1 MPERIATAKPTVMVG
16 SPISGS
22 LGPNTGQICMTF
34 GGQRS
39 FGKLSGT
46 AGGAATIWTGAGR
59 LDAVHVHPPSVPTLA
74 NGSDIMSGIPL
85 VFFDSTTPGSGAP
98 LSGEIQLWKGTG
110 TTQPVAGSGVFR
122 YGAVVQ
128 MGFPFLSGLS
138 HSSISGQ
145 DGFTVYF
152 TPVVSGTG
160 PG

>member
-1 MPERIATAKPTVMVG
+1 MAGTT
-16 SPISGS
+16 ISGS
-22 LGPNTGQICMTF
+22 LGPNTGQVCMTF

-39 FGKLSGT
+39 LMKASGT

-59 LDAVHVHPPSVPTLA
+59 LDALHIHPPSVPTLA

-110 TTQPVAGSGVFR
+110 TLAPVAGSGVFR
-122 YGAVVQ
+122 YGSVIQ
-128 MGFPFLSGLS
+128 LGFPFLSGLS

-152 TPVVSGTG
+152 TPVVSGG
-160 PG
+160 GFVP